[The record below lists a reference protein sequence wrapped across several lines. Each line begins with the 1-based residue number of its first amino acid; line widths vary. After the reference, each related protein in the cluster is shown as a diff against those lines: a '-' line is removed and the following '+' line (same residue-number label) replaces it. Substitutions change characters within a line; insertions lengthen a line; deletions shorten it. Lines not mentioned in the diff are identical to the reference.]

1 MTGLAIGVLIL
12 VVAAAGAQL
21 WSVRE
26 GRRDIERWAAPGAIV
41 LTAVLALTLDAAWN
55 ATRWWFVLAVLVALG
70 GEVLRILGRL
80 TESRLASTVAAGV
93 FALGFAQREPS
104 LVAAAIGLGVVVVVM
119 LEVGQPLLAGVIR
132 REPESLRL
140 TAVGLVSLGVLL
152 VMAFSSG
159 SLLAVLGGAVFCLSV
174 SVVGL
179 RRYVDDQP
187 WMPLTAIGT
196 HQAALVLL
204 VVSVIQ
210 P

>member
-21 WSVRE
+21 WSARE
-26 GRRDIERWAAPGAIV
+26 RRTDIERWATPAAIA
-41 LTAVLALTLDAAWN
+41 LTAILAMTLDAAWN

-70 GEVLRILGRL
+70 GEVLRLVGRVA
-80 TESRLASTVAAGV
+80 EARLASIVAAGI

-132 REPESLRL
+132 REPGSLRL
-140 TAVGLVSLGVLL
+140 MAVGLISVGVLL

-187 WMPLTAIGT
+187 WMPLAAIGT

-204 VVSVIQ
+204 VLSVIQ

>member
-12 VVAAAGAQL
+12 VIAAGGAQL

-26 GRRDIERWAAPGAIV
+26 QRADVERWAAPATIA
-41 LTAVLALTLDAAWN
+41 LTALLAMALDPAWN

-70 GEVLRILGRL
+70 AEVLRLLGRPA
-80 TESRLASTVAAGV
+80 ESQLASILAAGV
-93 FALGFAQREPS
+93 FALGFALREPS

-119 LEVGQPLLAGVIR
+119 LEVGQPLLVGVLR
-132 REPESLRL
+132 REPQSLRVIML
-140 TAVGLVSLGVLL
+140 ALVAIGVLL

-159 SLLAVLGGAVFCLSV
+159 SLLAVLGGAVFALSIGII
-174 SVVGL
+174 GL

-187 WMPLTAIGT
+187 WMPLTAIGA

-204 VVSVIQ
+204 VLSVIQ

>member
-26 GRRDIERWAAPGAIV
+26 RRSDVERWAAPAAIV
-41 LTAVLALTLDAAWN
+41 LTALLAVTLDAAWN
-55 ATRWWFVLAVLVALG
+55 ATRWWFVVAVLVALG
-70 GEVLRILGRL
+70 AEVLRTLGRL
-80 TESRLASTVAAGV
+80 GESRLASILAAGV
-93 FALGFAQREPS
+93 FALGLALREPS
-104 LVAAAIGLGVVVVVM
+104 LIAAAIGLGVVVVVM
-119 LEVGQPLLAGVIR
+119 LEIGQPLLAGVIG

-140 TAVGLVSLGVLL
+140 MMLALIALGVLL
-152 VMAFSSG
+152 VMAFASG
-159 SLLAVLGGAVFCLSV
+159 SLLAVLGAAVFGLSMIV
-174 SVVGL
+174 IGL

-196 HQAALVLL
+196 QQAALVLL
-204 VVSVIQ
+204 VLSVIQ